1 MFARQPKFVLTLLAA
16 YVLTLS
22 IASAQIS
29 KKSARKRAVK
39 QEEAAPAP
47 QPPPPPPPAHTG
59 ADAGFGAAGILSQW
73 SVDYRCP
80 ELDLGRYLARSAH
93 ANRGFG
99 GRALKRDRARGQQS
113 RPRPGARRARLSTE
127 WIAFQLCDAR
137 FAE

>member
-1 MFARQPKFVLTLLAA
+1 MFARQSRIVFVLLAA

-22 IASAQIS
+22 IAS
-29 KKSARKRAVK
+29 
-39 QEEAAPAP
+39 
-47 QPPPPPPPAHTG
+47 AHTG

>member
-1 MFARQPKFVLTLLAA
+1 
-16 YVLTLS
+16 S
-22 IASAQIS
+22 
-29 KKSARKRAVK
+29 
-39 QEEAAPAP
+39 
-47 QPPPPPPPAHTG
+47 AHTG

-137 FAE
+137 FANDPHMVQRIILTSKAGAAPENASSENAS